1 MLRLPSVHLFS
12 SSYNT
17 FRFIMIHTKVL
28 SGVNGRRP
36 RRPRTADPK
45 TVLSTPCLF
54 TQLHDNFKI
63 HLIPLWLIFNKKSF
77 LILDRKWILSY
88 ERHYKSLFYIVFIYL
103 FVNLVI
109 GISFSWRFLEKFI
122 SRAPSS
128 DCCGVIVDTLGMFEI
143 MTRVIL
149 IPYDLVT
156 PFDLE
161 GQTFMVN
168 VELSTF

>member
-1 MLRLPSVHLFS
+1 MAH
-12 SSYNT
+12 
-17 FRFIMIHTKVL
+17 
-28 SGVNGRRP
+28 
-36 RRPRTADPK
+36 
-45 TVLSTPCLF
+45 
-54 TQLHDNFKI
+54 
-63 HLIPLWLIFNKKSF
+63 FNKKSF

-88 ERHYKSLFYIVFIYL
+88 ERHYKSLFYTVFIYL

-128 DCCGVIVDTLGMFEI
+128 DCCGVIVDTLGKFEI

-161 GQTFMVN
+161 GQTFRVN
-168 VELSTF
+168 VELSTYYHES

>member
-1 MLRLPSVHLFS
+1 MAH
-12 SSYNT
+12 
-17 FRFIMIHTKVL
+17 
-28 SGVNGRRP
+28 
-36 RRPRTADPK
+36 
-45 TVLSTPCLF
+45 
-54 TQLHDNFKI
+54 
-63 HLIPLWLIFNKKSF
+63 FNKKSF

-88 ERHYKSLFYIVFIYL
+88 ERHYKSLFYTVFIYL

-128 DCCGVIVDTLGMFEI
+128 DCCGVIVDTLGKFEI

-161 GQTFMVN
+161 GQTFMVYMEFSTYYHERKSWVSSKFKFWLRIYLDTQASSN
-168 VELSTF
+168 GINPNRISNCTRDLLVSTFILFYFLRKTKRKNENSKK

>member
-1 MLRLPSVHLFS
+1 MAH
-12 SSYNT
+12 
-17 FRFIMIHTKVL
+17 
-28 SGVNGRRP
+28 
-36 RRPRTADPK
+36 
-45 TVLSTPCLF
+45 
-54 TQLHDNFKI
+54 
-63 HLIPLWLIFNKKSF
+63 FNKKSF
-77 LILDRKWILSY
+77 LISDRKWILSY

-128 DCCGVIVDTLGMFEI
+128 DCCGVIVDTLGKFEI

-156 PFDLE
+156 PFDLK
-161 GQTFMVN
+161 GQTFRVN
-168 VELSTF
+168 VELSTY

>member
-1 MLRLPSVHLFS
+1 MAH
-12 SSYNT
+12 
-17 FRFIMIHTKVL
+17 
-28 SGVNGRRP
+28 
-36 RRPRTADPK
+36 
-45 TVLSTPCLF
+45 
-54 TQLHDNFKI
+54 
-63 HLIPLWLIFNKKSF
+63 FNKKSF

-88 ERHYKSLFYIVFIYL
+88 ERHYKSLFYTVFIYL

-128 DCCGVIVDTLGMFEI
+128 DCCGVIVDTLGKFEI
-143 MTRVIL
+143 MTRV

-161 GQTFMVN
+161 GQTFRVN
-168 VELSTF
+168 VELSTY

>member
-1 MLRLPSVHLFS
+1 MAH
-12 SSYNT
+12 
-17 FRFIMIHTKVL
+17 
-28 SGVNGRRP
+28 
-36 RRPRTADPK
+36 
-45 TVLSTPCLF
+45 
-54 TQLHDNFKI
+54 
-63 HLIPLWLIFNKKSF
+63 FNKKSF

-88 ERHYKSLFYIVFIYL
+88 ERHYKSLFYTVFIYL

-128 DCCGVIVDTLGMFEI
+128 DCCGVIVDTLGKFEI

-161 GQTFMVN
+161 GQTFRVN
-168 VELSTF
+168 VELSTFFKFMNVSLGCPPNSNFGYEYTWTPKPAQTELIRIVFQTVQGIYWFQHLYYFIF

>member
-1 MLRLPSVHLFS
+1 VAH
-12 SSYNT
+12 
-17 FRFIMIHTKVL
+17 
-28 SGVNGRRP
+28 
-36 RRPRTADPK
+36 
-45 TVLSTPCLF
+45 
-54 TQLHDNFKI
+54 
-63 HLIPLWLIFNKKSF
+63 FNKKSF

-88 ERHYKSLFYIVFIYL
+88 ERHYKSLFYTVFIYL

-128 DCCGVIVDTLGMFEI
+128 DCCGVIVDTLGKFEI

-156 PFDLE
+156 PKSA
-161 GQTFMVN
+161 QT
-168 VELSTF
+168 ELIRIVFQTVQGIYWFQHLYYFIF